1 MAKGKYA
8 EWLEDDKLLLLQGWA
23 TNGLTDEQIA
33 KNMGINVATIYEWKK
48 KYPKIDEVLKKSKE
62 VADFEVENALHKNA
76 TGYYY
81 FEDTITKEG
90 IIKIEKW
97 AKPDT
102 TAQIFW
108 LKNRRAKQW
117 REKQEIEQITDKATS
132 DALARI
138 EDIIKKRFSK

>member
-117 REKQEIEQITDKATS
+117 REKQEIEQITVKATS
-132 DALARI
+132 DPLARI

>member
-48 KYPKIDEVLKKSKE
+48 KYPKIDEALKKSKE

-81 FEDTITKEG
+81 FEDVITKEG
-90 IIKIEKW
+90 IIKVEKW

-117 REKQEIEQITDKATS
+117 REKQEIEQITDKTTS
-132 DALARI
+132 DTLERI
-138 EDIIKKRFSK
+138 EQIVKKRFSK

>member
-23 TNGLTDEQIA
+23 TNGLIDEQIA
-33 KNMGINVATIYEWKK
+33 KNIGISVKTFYEWKN
-48 KYPKIDEVLKKSKE
+48 KYSKFSDALKKSKE

-81 FEDTITKEG
+81 FEDVITKEG
-90 IIKIEKW
+90 IIKVEKW

-117 REKQEIEQITDKATS
+117 REKQEIEQIADKTTS
-132 DALARI
+132 DTLERI
-138 EDIIKKRFSK
+138 EQIVKKRFSK